1 MIMGQEQTAY
11 AAAAPRWG
19 EQAARTIQLL
29 TVPEAAARLRVSE
42 AKVWTLVGRGDLHS
56 VKIDASRR
64 IPEDA
69 LAEYVAQ
76 LAAEEERARRAGA
89 A

>member
-1 MIMGQEQTAY
+1 MEQEHT
-11 AAAAPRWG
+11 AAAGPRWG
-19 EQAARTIQLL
+19 EQPARTIQLL
-29 TVPEAAARLRVSE
+29 TVPQAAKRLAVSE
-42 AKVWTLVGRGDLHS
+42 AKAWILVGRGDLRS

-69 LAEYVAQ
+69 LAEYVAG
-76 LAAEEERARRAGA
+76 LADEERARRAGA